1 MNKRNLIELILGV
14 LLIVCSV
21 FIFNRP
27 VTAFVMLGYLI
38 GIIAIVKGI
47 HFIYLYFKTRNI
59 ILFKANAFLVLG
71 ILLSLVGIIFI
82 IKPMFA
88 NNVFAYILAIWFI
101 YDSVNNFLSIS
112 ILKDINIGLY
122 IIGILANIV
131 LLIGGICII
140 INPWVAAISLAF
152 VLGVTFLVSGI
163 EYIIFA
169 ITGRNDKRISNMSFR
184 NLN

>member
-71 ILLSLVGIIFI
+71 ILLSLLGIVFLA
-82 IKPMFA
+82 KPMFA
-88 NNVFAYILAIWFI
+88 NSVFAYILAIWFI
-101 YDSVNNFLSIS
+101 YDSVNNVLSIS

-122 IIGILANIV
+122 IIGILANII
-131 LLIGGICII
+131 LLIGGVCII
-140 INPWVAAISLAF
+140 INPWVAAISLTV

-169 ITGRNDKRISNMSFR
+169 ITGRNDKRISKMSFR

>member
-14 LLIVCSV
+14 LLIICSV
-21 FIFNRP
+21 FIFNKP

-38 GIIAIVKGI
+38 GIVAIAKGI
-47 HFIYLYFKTRNI
+47 HFIYLYFKIRGI
-59 ILFKANAFLVLG
+59 VLFKANAFLVFG
-71 ILLSLVGIIFI
+71 ILLSLIGIIFI

-112 ILKDINIGLY
+112 ILRDINIGLY
-122 IIGILANIV
+122 IIGILANII
-131 LLIGGICII
+131 LLVGGVCII

-169 ITGRNDKRISNMSFR
+169 ITGRNNKRISKMSFR

>member
-1 MNKRNLIELILGV
+1 MNRRNTIELILGV

-27 VTAFVMLGYLI
+27 VTAFIFLGYLI
-38 GIIAIVKGI
+38 GAVAIAKGL
-47 HFIYLYFKTRNI
+47 HFIYLYFKTRNFI
-59 ILFKANAFLVLG
+59 IFKANTFLVLG
-71 ILLSLVGIIFI
+71 ILVIIAGIIFI
-82 IKPMFA
+82 LKPMFA

-101 YDSVNNFLSIS
+101 YDSVNNFLSLS
-112 ILKDINIGLY
+112 ILKEINTGLY
-122 IIGILANIV
+122 IIGIIADVV

-152 VLGVTFLVSGI
+152 ILGVTFLVSGI

-169 ITGRNDKRISNMSFR
+169 ITGRHNKRRDGLSFR